1 MSEWEVENVV
11 HIGGPV
17 AITLTEGGV
26 EMVKCIPNLYTGA
39 EGGSLTSGISGTA
52 EFTS

>member
-1 MSEWEVENVV
+1 MSEKEVELVGHV
-11 HIGGPV
+11 GGPD

-26 EMVKCIPNLYTGA
+26 EMVKCIPNFYTGA
-39 EGGSLTSGISGTA
+39 EGGSSASGISGTA